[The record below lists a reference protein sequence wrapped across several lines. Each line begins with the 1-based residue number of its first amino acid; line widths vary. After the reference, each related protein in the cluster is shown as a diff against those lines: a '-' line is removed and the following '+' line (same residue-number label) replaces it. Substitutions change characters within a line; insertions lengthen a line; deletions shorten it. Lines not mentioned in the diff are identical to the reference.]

1 MLALPLLLFAASSPP
16 LVDEA
21 VPAPALLL
29 DVRWE
34 GEGLATGRIA
44 RIEVRSPRP
53 LTSLEG
59 TLEARRLLTLP
70 ASTDGRTWLA
80 LAPVSVDASP
90 APVPLTLEG
99 TLQDGQAIEWSKP
112 VAIIEAPYDERHIT
126 VGKQFL
132 KPSRKQARRAARE
145 SRILSRVLDAL
156 SSERLWRGSFARPTA
171 GGETSPFG
179 TRRTYNKK
187 RKSRHL
193 GLDLDGK
200 TGDAIVAANR
210 GRVVLAADRFYSGG
224 TVVVDHGQG
233 LFTMYFHMS
242 RIDVKQG
249 ELVEK
254 GQGLGAVGASGQV
267 TGPHLHF
274 SVRLGGLYL
283 DPKYLLAMD
292 LSQDALDVPPE
303 PESLASAEAAEG
315 SSGAARS
322 PGSRPPSPS
331 SARPAASSQP
341 ALSSPVGEARQGVP

>member
-1 MLALPLLLFAASSPP
+1 MLALPLLLLAASSSP
-16 LVDEA
+16 VADVA
-21 VPAPALLL
+21 APSLLL

-59 TLEARRLLTLP
+59 TIEAQRLVTVP
-70 ASTDGRTWLA
+70 VSTDGRTWLA
-80 LAPVSVDASP
+80 LAPVSVEAAP
-90 APVPLTLEG
+90 RPVPLTLEA
-99 TLQDGQAIEWSKP
+99 TLQNGQAVEWSKP
-112 VAIIEAPYDERHIT
+112 VPIVEAPYDERHIT

-132 KPSRKQARRAARE
+132 KPSKKQTRRAARE
-145 SRILSRVLDAL
+145 SRILSSVLGKV
-156 SSERLWRGSFARPTA
+156 SVERLWRGSFARPTP
-171 GGETSPFG
+171 GEETSPFG

-187 RKSRHL
+187 KKRRHL
-193 GLDLDGK
+193 GLDLDGQ
-200 TGDAIVAANR
+200 TGAPIVSANR

-233 LFTMYFHMS
+233 MFTMYFHMS
-242 RIDVKQG
+242 RIDVKEG

-283 DPKYLLAMD
+283 DPKHLLAMD

-303 PESLASAEAAEG
+303 PDPLASAAPAPAEASA
-315 SSGAARS
+315 GAARS
-322 PGSRPPSPS
+322 ATPSP
-331 SARPAASSQP
+331 A
-341 ALSSPVGEARQGVP
+341 GEAGQTVP